1 MGSPAGPEKPL
12 FFRRANEA
20 QTDRGNKMTLRRIF
34 RHFADQDWFA
44 VCIELIVVVVG
55 VFIGIQVANWN
66 EERLEAARKQQ
77 IIGALITAISDS
89 ISVQQRFVDE
99 IDAGLVE
106 WERAHARGDSPAPY
120 YFRIEGSDTAPDIW
134 GTLQQMQ
141 LADLFDPVTL
151 FDLSFY
157 YSELAGVGRKYI
169 RYVTFVEDNI
179 LPYAKDQPE
188 WFYEADG
195 LSLKPVY
202 RANLERLKEFRNEA
216 QRFRDWEKCLA
227 FRLQSEKTFD
237 STCLRANYVLDGMNE
252 SARVPMP

>member
-1 MGSPAGPEKPL
+1 MA
-12 FFRRANEA
+12 
-20 QTDRGNKMTLRRIF
+20 LRRIF
-34 RHFADQDWFA
+34 QHFTEQNWTA
-44 VCIELIVVVVG
+44 VCIDLVVVVVG

-99 IDAGLVE
+99 IDAGLVA

-120 YFRIEGSDTAPDIW
+120 HFRIEGSDTAPDIW

-141 LADLFDPVTL
+141 LAELFDPVTL

-179 LPYAKDQPE
+179 LPYAEDHPE
-188 WFYEADG
+188 RFYEADR
-195 LSLKPVY
+195 SRLKPVY
-202 RANLERLKEFRNEA
+202 RANLERLREFRNEA
-216 QRFRDWEKCLA
+216 QRFMDWEKCLV
-227 FRLQSEKTFD
+227 FRLRSDRTFD
-237 STCLRANYVLDGMNE
+237 STCRRANFVLDGMGE
-252 SARVPMP
+252 SARVPTT